1 MKHPVYS
8 YCKGARRNAK
18 MPVNLFVKFPL
29 CLYNFIKTWNVLF
42 TVREAL
48 SIQLC
53 IVLSNGCPDGICG
66 RTIIF
71 KLKGKSL
78 QIFFVNVAK
87 SRK

>member
-1 MKHPVYS
+1 
-8 YCKGARRNAK
+8 
-18 MPVNLFVKFPL
+18 MPVGVFVYFRQ

-53 IVLSNGCPDGICG
+53 IFLSNGCPDDICG
-66 RTIIF
+66 RTYMF

-78 QIFFVNVAK
+78 QLFFVNVLK
-87 SRK
+87 TDDSVLTFG